1 MAPNLYHTDM
11 IDRNNKRSGAR
22 QEQPGALLFGVDK
35 VTHDIRVAQLHDG
48 RLLMELVRAVV
59 LMRDGAQAAL
69 DFAVREQTLIFR
81 EPSGSHGEIDLDGDN
96 ALGLFYS
103 PASTRDP
110 ARHNGR
116 SYFTPLTHNI
126 PKPLRYP
133 MERLAISFKQG
144 TDDTPWITTAVW
156 SERGQLVT
164 PGSWDSFLE
173 HGGWIIERLFME
185 AKPALRGYQRRYSL
199 SDAHLA
205 FVESLHARK
214 LARPKEWL
222 LLSQED
228 VEALVSSGHS
238 GLQASSD
245 ALVALHIHQPYRPS

>member
-22 QEQPGALLFGVDK
+22 QEEPGALLFGVDK
-35 VTHDIRVAQLHDG
+35 VTHNMRVAQLHDG

-69 DFAVREQTLIFR
+69 DFVVREQTLIIR
-81 EPSGSHGEIDLDGDN
+81 ETTGAHGEIDLDGDN

-144 TDDTPWITTAVW
+144 SDNTPWITTAVW

-164 PGSWDSFLE
+164 PGNWDSFLE

-185 AKPALRGYQRRYSL
+185 AKPALRGYQRRYAL
-199 SDAHLA
+199 SDTHLA
-205 FVESLHARK
+205 LVESLHARK

-222 LLSQED
+222 LMSQDD
-228 VEALVSSGHS
+228 VDALFSSGHP